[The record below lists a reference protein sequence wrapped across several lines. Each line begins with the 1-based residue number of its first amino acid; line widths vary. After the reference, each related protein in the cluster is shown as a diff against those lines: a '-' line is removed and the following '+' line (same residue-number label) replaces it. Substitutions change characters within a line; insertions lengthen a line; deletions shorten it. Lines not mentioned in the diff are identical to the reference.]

1 MPSKSKTKKDIKV
14 VIVESPTKAKTI
26 SKFLDSS
33 YHVTSSFGHIR
44 DLPKSKIGVDVEH
57 DFEPHYI
64 IPRLAKPRVKALK
77 ELAKKASEI
86 ILATDEDREGEAI
99 AWHIAQI
106 LDPEAQVVKPKTR
119 TLKSTQD
126 PSSLPTGDIPKEDKI
141 RDAGLKI
148 PVSSMKRITFHEITK
163 QAIEEALTRPRA
175 LDMNLVNAQQAR
187 RILDRLVGYE
197 LSPFLWKK
205 LVRGL
210 SAGRVQ
216 SAALRI
222 IVEREEEIKKFIP
235 QSYWTVEAQLKTKAK
250 QEEFPASLISIDGKK
265 LEKFDIK
272 NTEEAD
278 AMVRALERA
287 AWHVS
292 HITKKEFKKTPPPPF
307 TTSTLQQEAGKKI
320 RFSAK
325 QTMMAAQQLYE
336 GVELPGEGSVGLITY
351 MRTDSVQCSE
361 NAITEA
367 RAVITHTFGKNFVLA
382 EPRKFKT
389 KSKGAQEAHEAI
401 RPTDPKRHPDS
412 MKEQLSAMQW
422 KLYNLIW
429 RRFVA
434 SQMEQAIFDTT
445 AIDVAATET
454 ADKRSYLFR
463 ANGVTKKF
471 GGFLEAYPMKFED
484 TILPDM
490 AEHDAVDASSV
501 SAEAHATQPPPR
513 YSEASLVKALEEH
526 GIGRPST
533 YAPTISTI
541 QARGY
546 VEKNKDRRLAPTEMG
561 EKVNAMLVEH
571 FPQIVDIAFTAK
583 MEEEL
588 DDVAEGKVVWQKT
601 IREFYEP
608 FHKNL
613 VLKYEEVKKEVLDE
627 KTDEICEKC
636 GGPMI
641 IKMGRFGKF
650 LACSKFPECKN
661 TKTIKK
667 TIGLRCPLCNE
678 GDVVEKRTKKKRTF
692 WGCSRY
698 PDCAYA
704 SWENPLNKK
713 KEDPAP
719 TEPEEEESS
728 ATEE

>member
-1 MPSKSKTKKDIKV
+1 MPSKSKNKKDIKL

-26 SKFLDSS
+26 TKFLDST
-33 YHVTSSFGHIR
+33 YFVTSSFGHIR

-77 ELAKKASEI
+77 EQAKKASEI

-106 LDPEAQVVKPKTR
+106 LDPEAQTVKLKARTVKPKTQVPGF
-119 TLKSTQD
+119 KIQD
-126 PSSLPTGDIPKEDKI
+126 SGAPIQ
-141 RDAGLKI
+141 DAGLKI
-148 PVSSMKRITFHEITK
+148 PVSNMKRITFHEITK
-163 QAIEEALTRPRA
+163 PAIEEALTRPRV

-187 RILDRLVGYE
+187 RVLDRLVGYE

-235 QSYWTVEAQLKTKAK
+235 QPYWTVEAQLKTKAK

-265 LEKFDIK
+265 MEKFDIK
-272 NTEEAD
+272 NADEAD
-278 AMVRALERA
+278 ALVRALKDA

-336 GVELPGEGSVGLITY
+336 GVELPSEGSVGLITY
-351 MRTDSVQCSE
+351 MRTDSVHCSE

-367 RAVITHTFGKNFVLA
+367 RNVITQTFGKNFALA
-382 EPRKFKT
+382 EARKFKT
-389 KSKGAQEAHEAI
+389 RSKGAQEAHEAI

-412 MKEQLSAMQW
+412 MKDQLSAMQW

-429 RRFVA
+429 RRFIA
-434 SQMEQAIFDTT
+434 SQMEQAVFDTT
-445 AIDVAATET
+445 AIDIAATET
-454 ADKRSYLFR
+454 ANKKTYVFR

-471 GGFLEAYPMKFED
+471 AGFLEAYPMKFED

-490 AEHDAVDASSV
+490 AERDALDAAAV
-501 SAEAHATQPPPR
+501 HAEAHATQPPPR

-561 EKVNAMLVEH
+561 VKVNAMLVEH

-583 MEEEL
+583 MEEDL
-588 DDVAEGKVVWQKT
+588 DSVAEGKAVWQKT

-613 VLKYEEVKKEVLDE
+613 ELKYEEVKKEVTDE
-627 KTDEICEKC
+627 KTDEVCEKC
-636 GGPMI
+636 GSPMI

-667 TIGLRCPLCNE
+667 TIGMRCPLCNE

-698 PDCAYA
+698 PACTYA

-713 KEDPAP
+713 KEEPAP
-719 TEPEEEESS
+719 AEPEEEESS

>member
-1 MPSKSKTKKDIKV
+1 MPSKSKAKKDIKV

-44 DLPKSKIGVDVEH
+44 DLPRSKIGVDVEH

-77 ELAKKASEI
+77 EQAKKATEI

-99 AWHIAQI
+99 AWHIANVLE
-106 LDPEAQVVKPKTR
+106 LDGAT
-119 TLKSTQD
+119 
-126 PSSLPTGDIPKEDKI
+126 
-141 RDAGLKI
+141 A
-148 PVSSMKRITFHEITK
+148 KRITFHEITK
-163 QAIEEALTRPRA
+163 PAIEEALTRPRA

-187 RILDRLVGYE
+187 RVLDRLVGYE

-235 QSYWTVEAQLKTKAK
+235 QAYWTVEAQLKTKTK
-250 QEEFPASLISIDGKK
+250 QEEFPASLISINGKK
-265 LEKFDIK
+265 LDKFDIK

-278 AMVRALERA
+278 ALVHALKPA

-351 MRTDSVQCSE
+351 MRTDSVHCSE
-361 NAITEA
+361 NSITEA
-367 RAVITHTFGKNFVLA
+367 RTVITKTFGKDFALA
-382 EPRKFKT
+382 EARKFKT

-401 RPTDPKRHPDS
+401 RPTDPKRNPDS
-412 MKEQLSAMQW
+412 MKEQLSAPQW

-429 RRFVA
+429 RRFIA

-445 AIDVAATET
+445 AIDITATET
-454 ADKRSYLFR
+454 ADTRTYLFR

-490 AEHDAVDASSV
+490 AERATLDAVAV
-501 SAEAHATQPPPR
+501 NAEAHATQPPPR

-561 EKVNAMLVEH
+561 VKVNAMLVEH

-588 DDVAEGKVVWQKT
+588 DNVAEGKAVWQRS

-613 VLKYEEVKKEVLDE
+613 ELKYEEVKKEVIEE

-636 GGPMI
+636 GSPMI

-650 LACSKFPECKN
+650 LACSKFPECKT

-667 TIGLRCPLCNE
+667 TIGMRCPLCNE
-678 GDVVEKRTKKKRTF
+678 GDIVEKRTKKKRTF

-698 PDCAYA
+698 PACTYA

-713 KEDPAP
+713 KE
-719 TEPEEEESS
+719 EPSPEEPQEEESS
-728 ATEE
+728 ASEE

>member
-1 MPSKSKTKKDIKV
+1 MPSKSKKDIKI

-26 SKFLDSS
+26 TKFLDST
-33 YHVTSSFGHIR
+33 YLVTSSFGHIR

-77 ELAKKASEI
+77 EQAKKASEI

-106 LDPEAQVVKPKTR
+106 LDPEAQTVKLKTR
-119 TLKSTQD
+119 AAKPDAPDAGS
-126 PSSLPTGDIPKEDKI
+126 PPTGELPKREKI
-141 RDAGLKI
+141 KDAGLKI

-163 QAIEEALTRPRA
+163 SAIEEALAHPRTI
-175 LDMNLVNAQQAR
+175 DMNLVNAQQAR
-187 RILDRLVGYE
+187 RVLDRLVGYE

-272 NTEEAD
+272 NTGEAD
-278 AMVRALERA
+278 AMVRAFEKA

-336 GVELPGEGSVGLITY
+336 GVELPEEGSVGLITY
-351 MRTDSVQCSE
+351 MRTDSVHCSE

-367 RAVITHTFGKNFVLA
+367 RNVITQTFGKAFALTEA
-382 EPRKFKT
+382 RKFKT

-401 RPTDPKRHPDS
+401 RPTDPKRHPDT
-412 MKEQLSAMQW
+412 MKDHLSAMQW

-434 SQMEQAIFDTT
+434 SQMEQALFDTT

-454 ADKRSYLFR
+454 ADARTYMFR

-471 GGFLEAYPMKFED
+471 AGFLEAYPMKFED
-484 TILPDM
+484 TVLPDM
-490 AEHDAVDASSV
+490 AEHDAVDATAV
-501 SAEAHATQPPPR
+501 HAEAHATQPPPR

-546 VEKNKDRRLAPTEMG
+546 VEKNKDRRLEPTEMG
-561 EKVNAMLVEH
+561 VKVNAMLVEH

-583 MEEEL
+583 MEEDL
-588 DDVAEGKVVWQKT
+588 DSVAEGKAVWQKT

-608 FHKNL
+608 FHKNIE
-613 VLKYEEVKKEVLDE
+613 LKYEEVKKEIMDE

-636 GGPMI
+636 GGAMI
-641 IKMGRFGKF
+641 IKTGRFGKF

-661 TKTIKK
+661 TKTIRK

-678 GDVVEKRTKKKRTF
+678 GDVVERRTKKKRTF

-698 PDCAYA
+698 PACTYA

-713 KEDPAP
+713 KEEPAP
-719 TEPEEEESS
+719 AEPEEEESS
-728 ATEE
+728 ATEK

>member
-1 MPSKSKTKKDIKV
+1 MPSKSKTKKDIKL

-26 SKFLDSS
+26 TKFLDSS
-33 YHVTSSFGHIR
+33 YHVTSSFGHMR

-77 ELAKKASEI
+77 EQAKKASEI

-99 AWHIAQI
+99 AWHISQI
-106 LDPEAQVVKPKTR
+106 LDPEAQTVKR
-119 TLKSTQD
+119 TSKKQSESDDT
-126 PSSLPTGDIPKEDKI
+126 SSKI
-141 RDAGLKI
+141 Q
-148 PVSSMKRITFHEITK
+148 VSDMKRITFHEITK
-163 QAIEEALTRPRA
+163 SAIEEALTRPRA
-175 LDMNLVNAQQAR
+175 IDMNLVNAQQAR
-187 RILDRLVGYE
+187 RVLDRLVGYE

-235 QSYWTVEAQLKTKAK
+235 QSYWTIEAQLKTKTK
-250 QEEFPASLISIDGKK
+250 QEEFPASLISVDGKK
-265 LEKFDIK
+265 LDKFDIK

-278 AMVRALERA
+278 TIAHALEKA
-287 AWHVS
+287 AWNVS
-292 HITKKEFKKTPPPPF
+292 HIAKKEFRKTPPPPF

-351 MRTDSVQCSE
+351 MRTDSVFCSE
-361 NAITEA
+361 NAIVEA
-367 RAVITHTFGKNFVLA
+367 RNVITNTFGKEFALA
-382 EPRKFKT
+382 EARKFKT

-412 MKEQLSAMQW
+412 MKEQLSAPQW

-434 SQMEQAIFDTT
+434 SQMEQAVFDTT
-445 AIDVAATET
+445 AIDIAATET
-454 ADKRSYLFR
+454 ADARTYMFR

-490 AEHDAVDASSV
+490 TKSDALDAVAV
-501 SAEAHATQPPPR
+501 NAEAHATQPPPR

-561 EKVNAMLVEH
+561 VKVNAMLVEH

-588 DDVAEGKVVWQKT
+588 DNVAEGKAVWQKS

-613 VLKYEEVKKEVLDE
+613 ELKYEEVKKEVIEE

-636 GGPMI
+636 GSPMI

-650 LACSKFPECKN
+650 LACSKFPECKT

-698 PDCAYA
+698 PACTYA
-704 SWENPLNKK
+704 SWENPLGKK
-713 KEDPAP
+713 KEESAP

-728 ATEE
+728 ANEE